1 MQFVSTQVFQLY
13 IRFFSFPRQTTAAG
27 RRLPWKWLCYT
38 SENITENDAITLS
51 ISSAFIHTVLS
62 VNSIGNQ
69 DKTKAARLD
78 RAEFLWYRSRILSE
92 LLLEFLQA
100 VCFVCPRSVSYLP
113 VCQRLLTI
121 TPGSG
126 RVAYPYVIRFCQQR
140 LTRWAVS
147 RRLDLGMRRRRR
159 SRYGTYPSPCLSSSA
174 PPFPSLAFPFFS
186 TSSFLLS
193 HDLRE
198 SFKRC
203 GVPKWDDFSPF
214 FILSLS
220 LSLELTEKKSPKPHC
235 WVTHSNNCCF

>member
-147 RRLDLGMRRRRR
+147 RRLDLGMRRRREVAMV
-159 SRYGTYPSPCLSSSA
+159 PIQAHVCPPLPLHSPL
-174 PPFPSLAFPFFS
+174 
-186 TSSFLLS
+186 LLS
-193 HDLRE
+193 LFFHFFLSPLPRPQ
-198 SFKRC
+198 
-203 GVPKWDDFSPF
+203 GV
-214 FILSLS
+214 L
-220 LSLELTEKKSPKPHC
+220 
-235 WVTHSNNCCF
+235 